1 MIHNNSDSNE
11 ALTPMMRQYMDV
23 KKTIP
28 ADAILLFRLGDF
40 YEMFF
45 DDALKASRI
54 LDITL
59 TKRHTVPMCGIPFHA
74 LDNYLP
80 KLAQSGVKIAIAD
93 QVEDPKL
100 VKGIVKREVTRIIT
114 PGTLIDSATLEPAK
128 SNYLASVCSLKNRY
142 GLAYLDVSTGNFKIT
157 ELDTIE
163 ELSNEVLRL
172 QSKEILISSSLLNE
186 WKAQSVKLIADSS
199 ILWTELAEDA
209 FDFSSCESYLK
220 QHFAVV
226 TLESFGCFG
235 LISAISA
242 AGAALYY
249 AVENLKHDAKHINSL
264 KFYNTKD
271 FMLLDNAT
279 RRNLELIESA
289 RGLKDGVLINVLD
302 DTRTSMGARLLRDWI
317 VQPLY
322 SKEKICQRLESVNAF
337 KDEALTLAE
346 LQETLCAVKDLERI
360 IARIN
365 IGSSNARDLI
375 ALSSSLDVLPGLKT
389 ILKTYNAS
397 LIEELNSQ
405 IKLFPEITELIA
417 KAIADEPPLTITDGG
432 MIKDSYNAELDEF
445 RSASREGKNWIAAL
459 QAKEQERTGIKSLK
473 IRFNNVFGYYIEITK
488 SNLQSVP
495 QDYIR
500 KQTMVNAERF
510 ITPELKEVENKV
522 LGAEDKAKAIE
533 YELFQQTREKCASFT
548 NEIKETAQAIA
559 AIDVLSSFAE
569 VSRKNDYRRPHI
581 TTDDTIKIVGGR
593 HPVVE
598 SLLKDERFV
607 SNDTLLDNREN
618 NIIIITGPNMA
629 GKSTYIRQVAL
640 IVLMAQMGC
649 FVPAESAEIGIVD
662 RIFTRVGAS
671 DDLAKGQSTFMVEM
685 VETANILN
693 NATAKSLVI
702 LDEIG
707 RGTSTFDG
715 LSIAWSVAEYIHNN
729 PKSRSKTLFATHYHE
744 LTELAMTCSGVKNYN
759 VAVKEYGDKVIF
771 LRQIIPGAADKSYGI
786 YVAKLAGLPEKVI
799 SRAKEILENL
809 ENNAIKEGQPT
820 LASHK
825 GKNRKRQP
833 SSNNLDQPELF

>member
-1 MIHNNSDSNE
+1 MQFTPESNE
-11 ALTPMMRQYMDV
+11 TLTPMMRQYMDV
-23 KKTIP
+23 KKSIP

-45 DDALKASRI
+45 DDALRASRL

-59 TKRHTVPMCGIPFHA
+59 TKRHLVPMCGIPFHA

-80 KLAQSGVKIAIAD
+80 KLAQSNVKIAIAD

-100 VKGIVKREVTRIIT
+100 AKGIVKREVTRIIT
-114 PGTLIDSATLEPAK
+114 PGTLVDSATLVPAQ
-128 SNYLASVCSLKNRY
+128 SNFLASVCLAKNKY

-157 ELDTIE
+157 ELDSVE
-163 ELSNEVLRL
+163 ELSNELSRL
-172 QSKEILISSSLLNE
+172 QAKEILVSEAAFNE
-186 WKAQSVKLIADSS
+186 WKTQDTRIVSDTSVF
-199 ILWTELAEDA
+199 WTYLEEDC
-209 FDFSSCESYLK
+209 FDLSSCESYLK
-220 QHFAVV
+220 AHFSVA
-226 TLESFGCFG
+226 TLESFGCEG
-235 LISAISA
+235 LVAAIPA
-242 AGAALYY
+242 AGAALNY
-249 AVENLKHDAKHINSL
+249 AIENLKHDARYLNSI
-264 KFYNTKD
+264 KYYNTRD

-279 RRNLELIESA
+279 RRNLELLEST
-289 RGLKDGVLINVLD
+289 RGLKDGVLINVVD
-302 DTRTSMGARLLRDWI
+302 DTRTSMGARLLREWI

-322 SKEKICQRLESVNAF
+322 SKERINQRLESVSSL

-365 IGSSNARDLI
+365 IGSSNARDLM
-375 ALSSSLDVLPGLKT
+375 ALASSLEVLPGLKS
-389 ILKTYNAS
+389 ILQSYSNVS
-397 LIEELNSQ
+397 LIEELNKQ
-405 IKLFPEITELIA
+405 IKLFPEITELIS
-417 KAIADEPPLTITDGG
+417 KAILEEPPLTITEGG
-432 MIKDSYNAELDEF
+432 MIKDSYNTELDEF
-445 RSASREGKNWIAAL
+445 RSSSREGKNWIAAL

-522 LGAEDKAKAIE
+522 LGADDKAKALE
-533 YELFQQTREKCASFT
+533 YEIFQQIREKCASYT
-548 NEIKETAQAIA
+548 KEIRETAQAIA

-569 VSRKNDYRRPHI
+569 VARKNDYRRPTI
-581 TTDDTIKIVGGR
+581 TNDDTIKIVGGR

-607 SNDTLLDNREN
+607 SNDTLLNNRDN

-640 IVLMAQMGC
+640 IVLMAQMGS
-649 FVPAESAEIGIVD
+649 FVPAEQAEIGIVD

-693 NATAKSLVI
+693 NATSKSLVI

-715 LSIAWSVAEYIHNN
+715 LSIAWSVAEYIHNS
-729 PKSRSKTLFATHYHE
+729 PHARAKTLFATHYHE

-809 ENNAIKEGQPT
+809 ENNAVKEGQPT

-825 GKNRKRQP
+825 GKSRKRQLLP
-833 SSNNLDQPELF
+833 NTLDQPELW

>member
-1 MIHNNSDSNE
+1 MESSE
-11 ALTPMMRQYMDV
+11 VLTPMMRQYMEV

-28 ADAILLFRLGDF
+28 SDAILFFRLGDF

-45 DDALKASRI
+45 DDAIRGSKL

-59 TKRHTVPMCGIPFHA
+59 TKRNTIPMCGIPFHA

-93 QVEDPKL
+93 QVEDPKF

-114 PGTLIDSATLEPAK
+114 PGTLIDNATLIPTQ
-128 SNYLASVCSLKNRY
+128 SNYLASVSLISKAKY
-142 GLAYLDVSTGNFKIT
+142 GLAYLDVSTGVFQIT
-157 ELDTIE
+157 ELDSIE
-163 ELSNEVLRL
+163 ELSNELSRL
-172 QSKEILISSSLLNE
+172 QSKEVLISETLLND
-186 WKAQSVKLIADSS
+186 WKTQGIKILSESSV
-199 ILWTELAEDA
+199 LWTALEDEV
-209 FDFSSCESYLK
+209 FSYDTCESYLK
-220 QHFAVV
+220 NHFSVV
-226 TLESFGCFG
+226 TLESFGCHG

-242 AGAALYY
+242 AGATLYY
-249 AVENLKHDAKHINSL
+249 AVENLKHEAKHITSL
-264 KFYNTKD
+264 KYYNTKE

-279 RRNLELIESA
+279 RRNLELLESS
-289 RGLKDGVLINVLD
+289 RGVKESSLITVLD
-302 DTRTSMGARLLRDWI
+302 DTRTSMGARLLREWI

-322 SKEKICQRLESVNAF
+322 SRDRINRRLESVESF
-337 KDEALTLAE
+337 KDEPLILAE
-346 LQETLCAVKDLERI
+346 LQEILCAIKDLERI

-365 IGSSNARDLI
+365 IGSSNARDLT
-375 ALSSSLDVLPGLKT
+375 ALSSSLELLPGFKN
-389 ILKTYNAS
+389 ILKTYNAN

-405 IKLFPEITELIA
+405 VKIFPEITELIA
-417 KAIADEPPLTITDGG
+417 KAIIEEPPLGITEGG
-432 MIKDSYNAELDEF
+432 MIRDGYNVELDEF
-445 RSASREGKNWIAAL
+445 RAASREGKSWIAAL
-459 QAKEQERTGIKSLK
+459 QAKEQERTGVKSLK
-473 IRFNNVFGYYIEITK
+473 IRFNNVFGYYIEITR
-488 SNLQSVP
+488 SNLSSVP

-522 LGAEDKAKAIE
+522 LGAEDKAKALE
-533 YELFQQTREKCASFT
+533 YEIFQQIRERCASFT
-548 NEIKETAQAIA
+548 REIRETAQAIA
-559 AIDVLSSFAE
+559 AVDVLCAFAE
-569 VSRKNDYRRPHI
+569 TARKNDYRKPLI
-581 TTDDTIKIVGGR
+581 TEDDSIRIIGGR

-607 SNDTLLDNREN
+607 PNDTVLDNKEN

-640 IVLMAQMGC
+640 IVLMAQMGS
-649 FVPAESAEIGIVD
+649 FVPAEKAEIGIVD

-671 DDLAKGQSTFMVEM
+671 DDLSKGQSTFMVEM

-693 NATAKSLVI
+693 NATAKSFVV

-715 LSIAWSVAEYIHNN
+715 LSIAWSVAEYIHNT
-729 PKSRSKTLFATHYHE
+729 PSSRAKTLFATHYHE
-744 LTELAMTCSGVKNYN
+744 LTELAMTCSGVKNFN

-825 GKNRKRQP
+825 GKSRRRQ
-833 SSNNLDQPELF
+833 SSPNCPEQLELF